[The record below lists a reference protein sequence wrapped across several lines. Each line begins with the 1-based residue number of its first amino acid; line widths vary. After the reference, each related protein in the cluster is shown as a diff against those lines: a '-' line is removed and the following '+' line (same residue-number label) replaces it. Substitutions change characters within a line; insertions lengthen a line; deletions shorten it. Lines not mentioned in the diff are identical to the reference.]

1 MATAPAVTNRT
12 DPFASMNRSTGTSAD
27 ATAAAAD
34 ASADRFLKLLVTQM
48 QNQDPLNP
56 LDNAQVTTQMAQI
69 NTVNGIEKLNRTVQ
83 SLSGQFVQLQAM
95 QTASLV
101 GREVTVKGDALAVS
115 DGAGRGAVS
124 LSGAATAVRVE
135 VLSATGQVV
144 GSTELGARSAGTHN
158 FSWNPATA
166 TPPVTATD
174 GLRFRVVATSGTTP
188 VAAET
193 LMRDRVDAV
202 RTGGD
207 TLTLDLRQTGA
218 VAYADI
224 KAFN

>member
-1 MATAPAVTNRT
+1 MATAPVNGRT
-12 DPFASMNRSTGTSAD
+12 DPFASLNRPSTAGDA

-69 NTVNGIEKLNRTVQ
+69 NTVSGIEKLNRTVE

-95 QTASLV
+95 QSASLV
-101 GREVTVKGDALAVS
+101 GRDVTVRGDQLAVT
-115 DGAGRGAVS
+115 DGMGRGAVS
-124 LSGAATAVRVE
+124 LSAPATSVRVE
-135 VLSATGQVV
+135 VLSSSGQVV
-144 GSTELGARSAGTHN
+144 GTTELGSRAAGTHN
-158 FSWNPATA
+158 FSWNPASA
-166 TPPVTATD
+166 TPPVTD
-174 GLRFRVVATSGTTP
+174 PSGLRFRVVAANGGTALP
-188 VAAET
+188 VQT

-207 TLTLDLRQTGA
+207 TLTLDLRQSGA
-218 VAYADI
+218 VAYADV